1 MKSIKKVLYII
12 ALGVLIWSACE
23 PDTYRQGSRI
33 YAYYCANCHMEDG
46 KGLQGIIPPLAGA
59 DYLSGSRSELACIIR
74 YGQKGEIVV
83 NGKSYNQ
90 IMTGI
95 PELNEVEIANVL
107 NYVFNEWGN
116 KEPFISPDEVKIQ
129 LENCEGEE
137 M

>member
-1 MKSIKKVLYII
+1 
-12 ALGVLIWSACE
+12 
-23 PDTYRQGSRI
+23 
-33 YAYYCANCHMEDG
+33 MEDG

-129 LENCEGEE
+129 LENCEREE
-137 M
+137 L